1 MYDNFFLLLI
11 LVAGGLYW
19 WSASRD
25 KELARLYGRHACDR
39 EGLQFLDDTVIL
51 NRARLRRNDRGQLV
65 IRREYR
71 FEFASD
77 GGRRYEG
84 YLVLLGHRLVQVTL
98 EPYRIQ

>member
-1 MYDNFFLLLI
+1 MYDNFFLLLA
-11 LVAGGLYW
+11 LLAGGLYW

-25 KELARLYGRHACDR
+25 KELARLYGRRACDR
-39 EGLQFLDDTVIL
+39 EELQFLDDTVVL
-51 NRARLRRNDRGQLV
+51 SRVRFNRTSAGNLAL
-65 IRREYR
+65 RREYS

-84 YLVLLGHRLVQVTL
+84 HLVLLGHQLLQVTL